1 MTGRRSRTP
10 AAPVSYSLSIP
21 LGWIRVPGGL
31 DRDSTLAAVQRQVDD
46 VEGGAPGWRDEVGTV
61 LDDAFRADTGR
72 RVLDAYVP
80 QGTLPGTRVTCTLVV
95 SVVDLGPPG
104 GDPDRLLLHR
114 AASRG
119 GELLDLDGSPAVRWA
134 EPTGRARAA
143 TPAGVHELARDHVL
157 ARVPGRSDLLLGL
170 TTTVACGDPCEG
182 ASPST
187 EAQQLVEALRLLF
200 AAVVDSFA
208 WVEEPLQ
215 ADPDH
220 PRDST

>member
-10 AAPVSYSLSIP
+10 AAPVSYSLLIP

-31 DRDSTLAAVQRQVDD
+31 DRDSTLAAVRGQVDD
-46 VEGGAPGWRDEVGTV
+46 ADGAARGWRDEIGPV
-61 LDDAFRADTGR
+61 LDEAFRSDTGR
-72 RVLDAYVP
+72 RILDAYVP
-80 QGTLPGTRVTCTLVV
+80 QGPLPGTSVTCSLVV

-104 GDPDRLLLHR
+104 GDPDQLLLHR

-134 EPTGRARAA
+134 EPTGAARPA

-157 ARVPGRSDLLLGL
+157 ARVPGRADLLLGL

-182 ASPST
+182 ASPPA
-187 EAQQLVEALRLLF
+187 EVQQLVEALRLLF
-200 AAVVDSFA
+200 AAVVASFA
-208 WVEEPLQ
+208 WVEEPLVD
-215 ADPDH
+215 DPDH
-220 PRDST
+220 PSDTT